1 MPRRQAAEAEAMH
14 RSRRPCGENGPM
26 CGILGIWDRHLP
38 PERVLREA
46 LGILR
51 HRGPDAEGLLVEP
64 PVAIGMRRLAIIDLQ
79 TGEQP
84 QYNES
89 GRIAVICNGE
99 IYNYRELRDRLQRTG
114 HRFRSQSDTEV
125 LAHLYEERELSVC
138 SDLRGM
144 YAFAIWDA
152 DRRRLV
158 LGRDRF
164 GKKPLYYARTPSGG
178 LAFASE
184 LKALAPLLAA
194 AGGSWD
200 CDPQAISDYLSLGCV
215 PQPQT
220 VIRGVSVLPPGTV
233 ATFDGHELSITTYW
247 QPRFEPKVCDAYPDV
262 LARTRELVSEAVRLR
277 LRSDVPLGVF
287 LSGGVDSTV
296 VAYEAARHYGPELRT
311 FTVQTDDAA
320 FDESP
325 VARRTAEYLAVRH
338 TVLPLRIEPLET
350 LQQVVRCYDQP
361 FGDPSAIP
369 SLAISRLAREHV
381 TVVLNGDG
389 GDELFGGYRRYWA
402 AWRAERLA
410 WLPRSVAGALGR
422 TLGKFARR
430 RSLAGFAARLLRG
443 LSADAGA
450 RYLVWTTDRLLEED
464 KRRFWR
470 ASDARIPTETWI
482 EGLAGVPASGLDRQ
496 IALDIRINL
505 LSALLV
511 KMDIASM
518 AASLEARSPLLDQE
532 LAEFALRLPAEQKL
546 HGGQLKSPLKDAYRG
561 LIPLEV
567 ISGRKRGF
575 EIPLANW
582 LQTDL
587 REICADMLLDPQAHV
602 HAFLDAAFVRGILE
616 RRHLQDRNIA
626 TLVYE
631 LLVLELWLR
640 HYAEQRCRFQT
651 WRSAA
656 RAAA

>member
-1 MPRRQAAEAEAMH
+1 
-14 RSRRPCGENGPM
+14 M
-26 CGILGIWDRHLP
+26 CGILGIWDRTLP
-38 PERVLREA
+38 PEPLLREA
-46 LGILR
+46 LGTLR
-51 HRGPDAEGLLVEP
+51 HRGPDAEGLLIQP
-64 PVAIGMRRLAIIDLQ
+64 PVALGMRRLAIIDLQ

-89 GRIAVICNGE
+89 GRVAVICNGE
-99 IYNYRELRDRLQRTG
+99 IYNYRELRRRLQRSG
-114 HRFRSQSDTEV
+114 HRFGSKSDTEV
-125 LAHLYEERELSVC
+125 LAHLYEDRQRSLC

-152 DRRRLV
+152 DRRSLL

-178 LAFASE
+178 LVFASE

-215 PQPQT
+215 PQPRT
-220 VIRGVSVLPPGTV
+220 AIRGVSMLPPGAV
-233 ATFDGHELSITTYW
+233 ASFDGRDLSIETYW
-247 QPRFEPKVCDAYPDV
+247 EPLFEPKIRHDYPDV
-262 LARTRELVSEAVRLR
+262 LARTRELVGEAVRLR

-296 VAYEAARHYGPELRT
+296 VAYEAARLYGTELRT

-320 FDESP
+320 SDESP
-325 VARRTAEYLAVRH
+325 VARRTAEFLGVRH
-338 TVLPLRIEPLET
+338 TVLPLRIDPLEA

-402 AWRAERLA
+402 ASRAERLEWWPRPLA
-410 WLPRSVAGALGR
+410 RALGCALGKLAGRRSV
-422 TLGKFARR
+422 
-430 RSLAGFAARLLRG
+430 AGFAARFLRG
-443 LSADAGA
+443 LSAGAGA
-450 RYLVWTTDRLLEED
+450 RYLVWTTDRLFEED
-464 KRRFWR
+464 KSRFWQ
-470 ASDARIPTETWI
+470 ASGSRIATETWI
-482 EGLAGVPASGLDRQ
+482 ERLEGLPAGGLDRQ

-518 AASLEARSPLLDQE
+518 AASVEARSPLLDHVV
-532 LAEFALRLPAEQKL
+532 AEFALRLPPEQKL
-546 HGGQLKSPLKDAYRG
+546 RGGQLKSPLKDAYRG

-575 EIPLANW
+575 EIPLAKW
-582 LQTDL
+582 LRTDL
-587 REICADMLLDPQAHV
+587 REVCADVLLGPQAKL
-602 HAFLDAAFVRGILE
+602 HAFLDGDFIRRIVE
-616 RRHLQDRNIA
+616 RQQLRDRNWA

-640 HYAEQRCRFQT
+640 HFTEQRRCFEK
-651 WRSAA
+651 WRNAA